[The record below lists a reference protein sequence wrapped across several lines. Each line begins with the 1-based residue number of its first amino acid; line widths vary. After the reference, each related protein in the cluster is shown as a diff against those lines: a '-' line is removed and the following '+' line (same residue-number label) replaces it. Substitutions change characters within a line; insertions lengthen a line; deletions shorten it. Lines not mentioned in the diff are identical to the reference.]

1 MTSLPLAEAVY
12 WTAKAPEFDPDAG
25 EIALPLA
32 DLSDHE
38 FAFAT
43 ETVSVPPAPC

>member
-1 MTSLPLAEAVY
+1 MMSLPLAEAVY